1 MRRSKLLALAALC
14 LTLAGCSLARPE
26 AAEQTGGGDRFIGVY
41 VVPSQGYV
49 DHLANNPYLE
59 EYGEFSAETDEFG
72 TLRFPQDVLF
82 AVEDGAGSYTFP
94 GLEQGYS
101 LFVYREPVAE
111 EPDHKGR
118 DYAVG
123 VVSNM
128 APGEQSSQFNFTDGE
143 VLESTSGTIYFGP
156 PLGAPED
163 WDPHTNGVI
172 WRCYQV
178 YQTED
183 GRIYLNGHGNS
194 FNGPMTHTLTESYT
208 SRENGETVQKETVS
222 VTVAVEAVSRLERL
236 IVTQF
241 DEQNQVL
248 DTQSLPLAE
257 ELPPVSWADGAAW
270 ALVEEIGPEE
280 TRRTLYNVPGEDG
293 DPVSHMVVLLD
304 EEGMGCPAY
313 LELA

>member
-14 LTLAGCSLARPE
+14 LTLAGCSLAQPE

-41 VVPSQGYV
+41 VVPGQGYV

-94 GLEQGYS
+94 GLEQGYG
-101 LFVYREPVAE
+101 LFVYRESVAE
-111 EPDHKGR
+111 APDREGR

-128 APGEQSSQFNFTDGE
+128 APGEQSSQFNVTDGV

-156 PLGAPED
+156 PLGAPLD
-163 WDPHTNGVI
+163 WDPHSNGVI

-183 GRIYLNGHGNS
+183 GRIYLNGHGDA

-208 SRENGETVQKETVS
+208 NRENGETVQKETVS

-293 DPVSHMVVLLD
+293 DPLSHMVVLLD
-304 EEGMGCPAY
+304 EEGMGSLAY

>member
-1 MRRSKLLALAALC
+1 
-14 LTLAGCSLARPE
+14 
-26 AAEQTGGGDRFIGVY
+26 
-41 VVPSQGYV
+41 
-49 DHLANNPYLE
+49 
-59 EYGEFSAETDEFG
+59 
-72 TLRFPQDVLF
+72 
-82 AVEDGAGSYTFP
+82 
-94 GLEQGYS
+94 
-101 LFVYREPVAE
+101 
-111 EPDHKGR
+111 
-118 DYAVG
+118 
-123 VVSNM
+123 M

-222 VTVAVEAVSRLERL
+222 VTVAVEAVSRLEKL

-248 DTQSLPLAE
+248 AAQSLPLTE

-304 EEGMGCPAY
+304 EEGMGSLAY